1 MGQWIWGSMHGHTL
15 HMRKRYRSAEIAAAG
30 AQALPIASH
39 AWTREPDSHAPCL
52 NAADSYSVNA
62 SLLRNSPWRCVHVAL
77 LRGRG
82 CEEGT
87 NRRTRASTTSL

>member
-30 AQALPIASH
+30 AQAPIASH
-39 AWTREPDSHAPCL
+39 AWTREPDSHACL

-62 SLLRNSPWRCVHVAL
+62 KPAAQFTLALRPC
-77 LRGRG
+77 
-82 CEEGT
+82 GT
-87 NRRTRASTTSL
+87 LTRTRL